1 MKLLRYVVGGFI
13 VTAALTRITV
23 RMGHVS
29 LMAIAFVVLF
39 VIPPLGALW
48 MEYRSIRC
56 EKRPLPLVLFAL
68 FVAFSLL
75 WYYLERGRLGKVTE
89 SHSPA

>member
-13 VTAALTRITV
+13 VTGALTWIIVLRQTHGS
-23 RMGHVS
+23 RS

-48 MEYRSIRC
+48 M
-56 EKRPLPLVLFAL
+56 AL
-68 FVAFSLL
+68 QIDTV
-75 WYYLERGRLGKVTE
+75 
-89 SHSPA
+89 